1 MKIFILGTGKSG
13 TTALVYKVAGG
24 LPNCHAFSGGRPGKY
39 LGDYEN
45 AVYKHTYEESKG
57 KSFELYLNH
66 FKEEHYDRKIWI
78 ARDPRDV
85 AVSRMLYR
93 WQRGNKGQKEQY
105 RSHLSLVL
113 KKENDPHSVSFSE
126 IYRYARF
133 NNWPLSAE
141 EVFEEEHIRYQ
152 HMYEFV
158 KCLDKDWFFFTY
170 EDMVAKKFEALN
182 EYLGFRIQADA
193 EVPQSTGKAKVIR
206 KKSTGDWRHW
216 FTEDDISLLK
226 PAYTDYMALI
236 GYDCDDWN
244 LVENQVIEPEYSSV
258 YMKNLAHKANKSVV
272 QQYLSPIVK
281 RFTIRQKS
289 SEIFLK
295 RTEDL

>member
-24 LPNCHAFSGGRPGKY
+24 LPNCHAFSGGQPGKY

-66 FKEEHYDRKIWI
+66 LKEEHYDRKIWM

-93 WQRGNKGQKEQY
+93 WQKGNKGQKDQY
-105 RSHLSLVL
+105 LAHLNLVL
-113 KKENDPHSVSFSE
+113 RKENDPRSVSFSE

-133 NNWPLSAE
+133 NNWPLSMK
-141 EVFEEEHIRYQ
+141 EVFQEEHVRYQ
-152 HMYEFV
+152 RMHDFV
-158 KCLDKDWFFFTY
+158 KCLGDEWFFFTY
-170 EDMVAKKFEALN
+170 ENMVSKNFEALN
-182 EYLGFRIQADA
+182 EYLGFSVLADA

-216 FTEDDISLLK
+216 FTEEDISLLT
-226 PAYTDYMALI
+226 PAYTAYMALI

-244 LVENQVIEPEYSSV
+244 LAENPVIEPEYSSV
-258 YMKNLAHKANKSVV
+258 YMKNLVHKATKSVV

-281 RFTIRQKS
+281 RFTN
-289 SEIFLK
+289 LP
-295 RTEDL
+295 

>member
-24 LPNCHAFSGGRPGKY
+24 LPNCHAFSGGQPGKY

-66 FKEEHYDRKIWI
+66 LKEVHYDRKIWM

-93 WQRGNKGQKEQY
+93 WQKGNKGQKDQY
-105 RSHLSLVL
+105 LAHLNLVL
-113 KKENDPHSVSFSE
+113 KKENDPRSVSFSE

-133 NNWPLSAE
+133 NQWPLSLE
-141 EVFEEEHIRYQ
+141 EVFEEEHVRYQ
-152 HMYEFV
+152 RMHDFV

-170 EDMVAKKFEALN
+170 EDMVAKNFEALN
-182 EYLGFRIQADA
+182 AYLGFSVLADA

-206 KKSTGDWRHW
+206 KKSTGDWHHW
-216 FTEDDISLLK
+216 FTEEDVTLLK
-226 PAYTDYMALI
+226 PAYTSYMELI
-236 GYDCDDWN
+236 GYDCEDWN
-244 LVENQVIEPEYSSV
+244 LVENPVIEPEYSSV
-258 YMKNLAHKANKSVV
+258 YMKNLARKATKNVF
-272 QQYLSPIVK
+272 QQYLAPIFK
-281 RFTIRQKS
+281 RFMSRP
-289 SEIFLK
+289 
-295 RTEDL
+295 

>member
-24 LPNCHAFSGGRPGKY
+24 IPNCKAFSGGRPGKY

-57 KSFELYLNH
+57 KSFDLYLNH
-66 FKEEHYDRKIWI
+66 LKEEHYDRKIWM

-93 WQRGNKGQKEQY
+93 WQKGNKEQKDQY
-105 RSHLSLVL
+105 LAHLNMVL
-113 KKENDPHSVSFSE
+113 RKENDPRSVSFSE

-133 NNWPLSAE
+133 NNWPLSIE
-141 EVFEEEHIRYQ
+141 EVFEEEQVRYERM
-152 HMYEFV
+152 HNFV

-170 EDMVAKKFEALN
+170 ENMVSKNFEALN
-182 EYLGFRIQADA
+182 EYLCFSVLADA

-216 FTEDDISLLK
+216 FTEEDVKLLK
-226 PAYTDYMALI
+226 PAYTPYMERI
-236 GYDCDDWN
+236 DYDCTDWTLN
-244 LVENQVIEPEYSSV
+244 SNPIIEPEYSSE
-258 YMKNLAHKANKSVV
+258 YMQRLVRKAPKSKNVVRKSMDS
-272 QQYLSPIVK
+272 LRK
-281 RFTIRQKS
+281 RLFG
-289 SEIFLK
+289 
-295 RTEDL
+295 